1 MSKKLLGSAIALA
14 ALVLTVS
21 AFSQQPQ
28 TSSEQPKRGS
38 WKGRSGGTSEAVMV
52 TATVQSVDVKA
63 RTVSLKGP
71 EGKVVTIK
79 VDPAIQN
86 LEQLKVGDEVVAK
99 YYEALAWEVKR
110 AGQSTMK
117 PGITEAAAAG
127 REPGAGTAIGERK
140 VRMVVTITAID
151 ASAQTVTVKEPD
163 GPTSVIKVKNPKNL
177 EGVNVGDQVEVTFTQ
192 AMAVSLEPAPKK

>member
-1 MSKKLLGSAIALA
+1 MSKKLFELAMAVVALA
-14 ALVLTVS
+14 LASPAL
-21 AFSQQPQ
+21 AQ
-28 TSSEQPKRGS
+28 TPKES
-38 WKGRSGGTSEAVMV
+38 PAKLPSGGMSEAVMV
-52 TATVQSVDVKA
+52 TATVQAVDLKA
-63 RTVSLKGP
+63 RTVTLKGP
-71 EGKVVTIK
+71 KGKVETIK
-79 VDPAIQN
+79 VDPSIRS
-86 LEQLKVGDEVVAK
+86 LDKLKVGDEVVAK
-99 YYEALAWEVKR
+99 YYEALAWDVKK